1 MRFIAAIF
9 IIFLV
14 HFSASADAQATFNC
28 HEKNITL
35 RKMIDIIRQQ
45 TGYFCFFQNESRL
58 MDRKVSVNVHKMT
71 VENFLKIYFGVG
83 PADYTLEGKT
93 YVIKRKDHMTSGL
106 FGGLATDTLINVRG
120 RITDMKGD
128 PLTGVNIVVEG
139 TNQITMT
146 DSSGDFRLRADP
158 DAVLLCRHV
167 SMDPL
172 HVEIA
177 GRASIHLRMKEKP
190 AELQHYNV
198 VAPVSNG
205 YQRIPK
211 ERATGSF
218 GYIDRTLI
226 NRSVSTSVADRIENI
241 LPGVLSNHGQSSNG
255 TPIREK
261 FLVRG
266 RSTLYANAAP
276 LIVLDN
282 FPYDGDLDNINPND
296 IESISVLKDGAAA
309 SIWGVRA
316 SNGVIV
322 VNTRRGRIDD
332 SAGSFKT
339 LRPVLTYTSSITFQ
353 AKPDLYNVSNISSAD
368 FIEWEKDL
376 YGRGYYTSGNTT
388 PFTPVVDLLRQNG
401 GILTGPANTAVEGMK
416 GQDIRKDLR
425 KYLYRGSV
433 IQQHFIQASAST
445 ENAGYYVSAGW
456 DHNAYGLTG
465 SSYDRV
471 TLRLQNILR
480 ISAPLYIEAGVNFIH
495 TTSRQDDNPGYNFRS
510 MHANK
515 GFYPYARLAD
525 GQGHPLPLSLDY
537 SSDYLQ
543 AASQLGFPDW
553 SYVPLRDRQASA
565 NTNKVHDLLINLGGH
580 YTLSPSL
587 NLELKYQYQN
597 GSAGASSLH
606 GGSSY
611 YSRDLINRYVQV
623 APVTNVLSY
632 PIPQG
637 GILDLNNQETTAHQ
651 GRLQVNYNH
660 TWSRR
665 NTLTAIAGAE
675 IRSLVTTGSSDR
687 QYGYNPENGSVNN
700 AIDYDSSYMGWQM
713 FNPAPIP
720 GYAPSTK
727 LVDHFISYYANASY
741 TYHNI
746 YTLSASAREDVA
758 NLFGVKTNQKGVPLW
773 SAGIA
778 WQVNNESFYHLTAL
792 SSLKLRAT
800 YGRSGNIS
808 RLASAYTTATYTQG
822 GGITGTSYDIGY
834 IQGLPNPD
842 LRWEQVGTMSIGLDF
857 ASRKRFI
864 SGSVEY
870 YRKNATDLM
879 APAAGDPTLGLIQ
892 NPGVPGFY
900 YGNTASMHGSG
911 IDLQL
916 ETHNLNGKFKWTTN
930 FFFSRAVS
938 TVRKY
943 LLPDSAGYTYLNEH
957 IINPLPGRPLYAI
970 YSYKWMGLDPA
981 TGDPMGYYNG
991 KPSKDWTS
999 INANTAIDS
1008 MIYHGSSQP
1017 TIFGAVRNTF
1027 RWRSFTA
1034 SCNISYKLGYYFRRP
1049 SISYKDL
1056 FNTWVG
1062 HGDYA
1067 RRWQHAGDERSTNV
1081 PSIGYPGSNLRDR
1094 FYLNSSVLVERAD
1107 HIRLEDIQLSYDF
1120 DKTQQAW
1127 LPFGN
1132 LRLYG
1137 YVSNLGLLWKANHS
1151 GIDPYYINIPKE
1163 GRRYSVGV
1171 NVNF

>member
-1 MRFIAAIF
+1 MRIIAAIF
-9 IIFLV
+9 IIFLIHV
-14 HFSASADAQATFNC
+14 SSSADAQATFDC

-35 RKMIDIIRQQ
+35 RKIIDIIRQQ

-58 MDRKVSVNVHKMT
+58 MDRKVSVDVHKMT
-71 VENFLKIYFGVG
+71 VENFLKVYFGVG
-83 PADYTLEGKT
+83 SGDYTLEGKT
-93 YVIKRKDHMTSGL
+93 YVIKRKNRMTSGL
-106 FGGLATDTLINVRG
+106 FRDPVTDTLMYVRG

-128 PLTGVNIVVEG
+128 PLTGVNIIIEG
-139 TNQITMT
+139 TKEMTST
-146 DSSGDFRLRADP
+146 DSSGDFGLRVDP

-172 HVEIA
+172 RVEIA
-177 GRASIHLRMKEKP
+177 GRGSIHLRMKEKP

-218 GYIDRTLI
+218 GYIDRPLI
-226 NRSVSTSVADRIENI
+226 NRSVSTSVTDRIENI
-241 LPGVLSNHGQSSNG
+241 IPGMLSNHGQSSDG

-322 VNTRRGRIDD
+322 VNTRRGKVDD
-332 SAGSFKT
+332 STGSFRT
-339 LRPVLTYTSSITFQ
+339 LRPVFSYTSSVTFQ
-353 AKPDLYNVSNISSAD
+353 SKPDLYNVSNISSAD
-368 FIEWEKDL
+368 FIDWEKDL
-376 YGRGYYTSGNTT
+376 YGRGYYTPGNTT
-388 PFTPVVDLLRQNG
+388 PFTPVVEMLTQGQND
-401 GILTGPANTAVEGMK
+401 GIEAMK
-416 GQDIRKDLR
+416 GQDIRKDLS

-445 ENAGYYVSAGW
+445 ENAGYYLSAGW
-456 DHNAYGLTG
+456 DHNAFGLRG

-471 TLRLQNILR
+471 SLRLQNTLR
-480 ISAPLYIEAGVNFIH
+480 ISAPLYIDAGVNFIH
-495 TTSRQDDNPGYNFRS
+495 TISRSDGNPGYNYRS
-510 MHANK
+510 THANK
-515 GFYPYARLAD
+515 GFYPYSRLAD
-525 GQGHPLPLSLDY
+525 AQGHPLPLSLDY
-537 SSDYLQ
+537 GSDYLQ

-553 SYVPLRDRQASA
+553 SYVPLRDRQASEH
-565 NTNKVHDLLINLGGH
+565 TNKLHDLLINLGGH

-587 NLELKYQYQN
+587 NLEVKYQFQN
-597 GSAGASSLH
+597 GRTGMSNLY
-606 GGSSY
+606 GGDAY

-623 APVTNVLSY
+623 DPVTHALSY

-637 GILDLNNQETTAHQ
+637 GIQDLSNLETIAHQ

-660 TWSRR
+660 TWSHR
-665 NTLTAIAGAE
+665 NMLTAIAGYE
-675 IRSLVTTGSSDR
+675 IRSLVTTGHSGR
-687 QYGYNPENGSVNN
+687 QYGYNPENGSFND
-700 AIDYDSSYMGWQM
+700 AIDYDSSYIGWQM
-713 FNPAPIP
+713 FTPAPIP
-720 GYAPSTK
+720 GHGPSTK

-741 TYHNI
+741 TYHNL

-778 WQVNNESFYHLTAL
+778 WQINNESFYHLAAL
-792 SSLKLRAT
+792 PFLKLRAT

-808 RLASAYTTATYTQG
+808 RLASAYTTATYAR
-822 GGITGTSYDIGY
+822 GGITGTPYNIGY
-834 IQGLPNPD
+834 IQGLPNPN
-842 LRWEQVGTMSIGLDF
+842 LRWEQVGTLSVGLDF

-879 APAAGDPTLGLIQ
+879 APAAGDPTLGLVQ

-900 YGNTASMHGSG
+900 YGNTASMRGSG

-916 ETHNLNGKFKWTTN
+916 ETHNLNGKIKWTTN
-930 FFFSRAVS
+930 FIFSRAVS
-938 TVRKY
+938 NVKRY
-943 LLPDSAGYTYLNEH
+943 LLPVDAGKKYLDPNVISPRE
-957 IINPLPGRPLYAI
+957 GQPLYAI
-970 YSYKWMGLDPA
+970 YSFRWMGLDPA

-991 KPSKDWTS
+991 KASKDWTS
-999 INANTAIDS
+999 IYNNTSVND
-1008 MIYHGSSQP
+1008 MIYNGPSQP
-1017 TIFGAVRNTF
+1017 TIFGAMRNTF
-1027 RWRSFTA
+1027 HWRSFTA

-1049 SISYKDL
+1049 SISYTRL
-1056 FNTWVG
+1056 FNTWAG

-1067 RRWQHAGDERSTNV
+1067 LRWQHEGDERSTNV
-1081 PSIGYPGSNLRDR
+1081 PSIGYPGSDFRDL
-1094 FYLNSSVLVERAD
+1094 FYINSTPLVERAD

-1120 DKTQQAW
+1120 DKTQHAW

>member
-1 MRFIAAIF
+1 MRIVAAML
-9 IIFLV
+9 IIFLIHV
-14 HFSASADAQATFNC
+14 SPPADAQATFDC

-35 RKMIDIIRQQ
+35 RKMVDIIRQQ

-58 MDRKVSVNVHKMT
+58 MDRKVSLHVRKMT
-71 VENFLKIYFGVG
+71 VENFLKIYFGLG
-83 PADYTLEGKT
+83 PNDYTLEGKT
-93 YVIKRKDHMTSGL
+93 YVIKRKDRILSGL
-106 FGGLATDTLINVRG
+106 FGYLSMDTLMYVRG

-128 PLTGVNIVVEG
+128 PLAGVTIVVEG
-139 TNQITMT
+139 AKEMTLT
-146 DSSGDFRLRADP
+146 DSTGDFGLRVDP

-172 HVEIA
+172 RAEIA
-177 GRASIHLRMKEKP
+177 GRSSLHLRMKEKP
-190 AELQHYNV
+190 AELQHYSV
-198 VAPVSNG
+198 IAPVSNG

-218 GYIDRTLI
+218 GYIDRQLI
-226 NRSVSTSVADRIENI
+226 QRSISTSVADRIENI
-241 LPGVLSNHGQSSNG
+241 IPGMLSNHGQSSDG

-261 FLVRG
+261 LLVRG

-322 VNTRRGRIDD
+322 VNTRRGKIDD
-332 SAGSFKT
+332 SAGSFRM
-339 LRPVLTYTSSITFQ
+339 LRPVFSYSSSVTFQ
-353 AKPDLYNVSNISSAD
+353 PRPDLYNVSSISSAD
-368 FIEWEKDL
+368 FIEWERDL
-376 YGRGYYTSGNTT
+376 YQKGYYTPGNTT
-388 PFTPVVDLLRQNG
+388 PFTPVVEMLTQGRSE
-401 GILTGPANTAVEGMK
+401 GIEAMK
-416 GQDIRKDLR
+416 GQDIRKDLG
-425 KYLYRGSV
+425 KYLYSGSAS
-433 IQQHFIQASAST
+433 QQHFIQASAST
-445 ENAGYYVSAGW
+445 ENAGYYLSAGW
-456 DHNAYGLTG
+456 DHNALGLRG

-471 TLRLQNILR
+471 SLRLQNILR
-480 ISAPLYIEAGVNFIH
+480 ISAPLYIEAGINFIH
-495 TTSRQDDNPGYNFRS
+495 TTNRHDGNPGYNYRS
-510 MHANK
+510 THANK

-525 GQGHPLPLSLDY
+525 AQGHPLPLSLDY
-537 SSDYLQ
+537 GPAYLE
-543 AASQLGFPDW
+543 AASQLDFPDW
-553 SYVPLRDRQASA
+553 SYVPLKDRQASGF
-565 NTNKVHDLLINLGGH
+565 TNKVHDLLINLGAH
-580 YTLSPSL
+580 YALSPSL
-587 NLELKYQYQN
+587 NLELKYQYQHGGADGSN
-597 GSAGASSLH
+597 LYGSA
-606 GGSSY
+606 SY

-623 APVTNVLSY
+623 NPVTHRLSY

-637 GILDLNNQETTAHQ
+637 GILDLSNQETVAHQ

-665 NTLTAIAGAE
+665 NTLTAIAGYE
-675 IRSLVTTGSSDR
+675 IRSLVTTGHSDR
-687 QYGYNPENGSVNN
+687 QYGYNSENGSFND
-700 AIDYDSSYMGWQM
+700 AIDYDSSYTGWQM
-713 FNPAPIP
+713 FSPAPIP
-720 GYAPSTK
+720 GHAPSTK

-741 TYHNI
+741 TYHNL

-778 WQVNNESFYHLTAL
+778 WQINNESFYHLAAL
-792 SSLKLRAT
+792 PFLRLRAT

-808 RLASAYTTATYTQG
+808 RLASAYTTAAYVQ
-822 GGITGTSYDIGY
+822 GGITGTPYTIGY
-834 IQGLPNPD
+834 IQGLPNPN
-842 LRWEQVGTMSIGLDF
+842 LRWEQVGTMSVGLDL
-857 ASRKRFI
+857 ASRTRFI

-870 YRKNATDLM
+870 YRKNATGLM
-879 APAAGDPTLGLIQ
+879 APAAGDPTLGLVQ

-900 YGNTASMHGSG
+900 YGNTAAMHGSG

-930 FFFSRAVS
+930 FIFSRAVS
-938 TVRKY
+938 TVRRY
-943 LLPDSAGYTYLNEH
+943 LLPVAAGYSYLNEH
-957 IINPLPGRPLYAI
+957 NINPLPGRPLYAI
-970 YSYKWMGLDPA
+970 YSYRWMGLDPA

-991 KPSKDWTS
+991 KPSKDWTT
-999 INANTAIDS
+999 INANTTIDS

-1017 TIFGAVRNTF
+1017 TIFGAMRNTF

-1049 SISYKDL
+1049 SISYTGL
-1056 FNTWVG
+1056 FNTWAG

-1067 RRWQHAGDERSTNV
+1067 RRWQHAGDERSTYV
-1081 PSIGYPGSNLRDR
+1081 PSTGYPGSDLRDR

-1120 DKTQQAW
+1120 DRTKQAW

-1137 YVSNLGLLWKANHS
+1137 YVSNLGMLWKANHS